1 MKSFMTM
8 GSLSQ
13 GMEIDKAPIKSDAV
27 PFPREDAVMMIFG
40 RHPSPKKH
48 HRLDPSA
55 WTPSRSSQ
63 WWGDVLM

>member
-55 WTPSRSSQ
+55 
-63 WWGDVLM
+63 